1 MSIGSLLYV
10 SRDSLQASQMGI
22 DITGANIANVNTP
35 GYTRQRAVIKSTGGN
50 DIENGVIQTGVGVEQ
65 IERQYDRYL
74 EGQLIVQKQNTGY
87 SSTLNDRLSSIES
100 IFNESGSGGL
110 TDQLNKFWSGWE
122 TLSTNPSGQVE
133 RDSVV
138 ANAQSLATKLAN
150 FSNEL
155 NNLRNDVKTTTKDL
169 VSTINTNISEIR
181 SLNEKIS
188 ITGTSNG
195 DTNVLQDKLI
205 SLVGDLGEKI
215 GINWFQNND
224 GTVNIFLQDGTP
236 LVQKLVATDLKAVET
251 AEHVSI
257 YPETGT
263 REDSL
268 NSTITTGQLGALV
281 KIQDE
286 TIPSYLARLDT
297 FTKALADSVNEQH
310 REGYDSD
317 KNAGTD
323 FFTYDP
329 SCPSASLK
337 VNPDIVANLRKIA
350 AASTVNGDGDN
361 ATNMANIQHS
371 LLLEGNSVTLNTYH
385 AATVGNIGREVADSA
400 TDLSHQTA
408 IMDNVSNRRESIS
421 GVSIDEEMI
430 LLMKYQMSYNAAGRL
445 AKTVTDMMDVLM
457 TLGEN

>member
-1 MSIGSLLYV
+1 MSISSLLYV

-50 DIENGVIQTGVGVEQ
+50 DIENGVIQTGVNIDK

-74 EGQLIVQKQNTGY
+74 EGQLIVQRQNTGY

-110 TDQLNKFWSGWE
+110 TDQLNKFWSSWE
-122 TLSTNPSGQVE
+122 TLSSNPSGQVE

-138 ANAQSLATKLAN
+138 ANAQTLSTKLSN
-150 FSNEL
+150 FTNEL
-155 NNLRNDVKTTTKDL
+155 NNLKNDVKTTVKDL
-169 VSTINTNISEIR
+169 VATINTNISEIR

-205 SLVGDLGEKI
+205 SLVGDLGDKI
-215 GINWFQNND
+215 GMNWFQNND
-224 GTVNIFLQDGTP
+224 GTVNVFLQDGTP
-236 LVQKLVATDLKAVET
+236 LVQKIVATNLKAVET

-263 REDSL
+263 REESL
-268 NSTITTGQLGALV
+268 NSAITGGQLGALI
-281 KIQDE
+281 KCQDE
-286 TIPSYLARLDT
+286 LIPRYQSRLDT
-297 FTKALADSVNEQH
+297 FAKALADSVNEQH
-310 REGYDSD
+310 RTGYDSD
-317 KNAGTD
+317 KNTGTD
-323 FFTYDP
+323 FFTYSSSSP
-329 SCPSASLK
+329 AVSLK

-350 AASTVNGDGDN
+350 AASTVDGDGGN
-361 ATNMANIQHS
+361 ATSLADIQNK
-371 LLLEGNSVTLNTYH
+371 LILEGNSVTLNTFH

-408 IMDNVSNRRESIS
+408 IMNNVSSRRESIS

-445 AKTVTDMMDVLM
+445 AKTTTDMLDILM
-457 TLGEN
+457 SLGEK